1 MAGGSRAPPAVAERV
16 VSQGFENERHEV
28 VMNDVTVDGH
38 PNLEPEPV
46 VTRRVLPTFR
56 PRPLDD
62 RELHDATVRIRW
74 TGDARPLTTFEWT
87 RTAFV
92 EHEGGWDPSPIE
104 NPERRSLVPAAVL
117 NEAAREGVS
126 RVERVEG

>member
-38 PNLEPEPV
+38 PNLEPERV
-46 VTRRVLPTFR
+46 VTRRVLLTFR

-87 RTAFV
+87 RTTFV
-92 EHEGGWDPSPIE
+92 EHEEGGTRVRSRTLSGGLSC
-104 NPERRSLVPAAVL
+104 RR
-117 NEAAREGVS
+117 RC
-126 RVERVEG
+126 

>member
-38 PNLEPEPV
+38 PNLEPERV
-46 VTRRVLPTFR
+46 VTRRVLLTFR

-62 RELHDATVRIRW
+62 RELHDATVRI
-74 TGDARPLTTFEWT
+74 
-87 RTAFV
+87 
-92 EHEGGWDPSPIE
+92 GGRGMRGRSPHSSGRG
-104 NPERRSLVPAAVL
+104 RRSSSTRRVGP
-117 NEAAREGVS
+117 ESDREP
-126 RVERVEG
+126 